1 MALKGLIGVHIV
13 CGVLAFV
20 AMGVPLATQKGG
32 RAHRRSGRV
41 YVASMAGVV
50 ATALAICVLRLLEP
64 TADHQG
70 AFFLG
75 LVGVLA
81 GANTWYG
88 VRVLKQKARQEPHR
102 HRLDQGVAAVA
113 VAVGGASTLFGL
125 AEGHPLFVAF
135 GVLTASLGVGQL
147 REMAAPWRD
156 KTAWLVSHLSN
167 MLAACIA
174 TTTAFLVVNQP
185 RLPTE
190 VADLVPPLVL
200 WLAPTAVGSPLI
212 VWWSRRVRRS
222 RVRAHHPT
230 QG

>member
-1 MALKGLIGVHIV
+1 MVLKGLICVHIV

-20 AMGVPLATQKGG
+20 SMGVPIATQKGG

-41 YVASMAGVV
+41 YVVTMAGVV

-102 HRLDQGVAAVA
+102 HWLDQGVAAMA
-113 VAVGGASTLFGL
+113 VAAGGAGTLFGL
-125 AEGHPLFVAF
+125 VAGHPLFLAF
-135 GVLTASLGVGQL
+135 GLLTVALGVGQL

-156 KTAWLVSHLSN
+156 KAAWLVAHLSN

-174 TTTAFLVVNQP
+174 TSTAFLVVNQP
-185 RLPTE
+185 RLPGE

-200 WLAPTAVGSPLI
+200 WLAPTMVGSPLL
-212 VWWSRRVRRS
+212 VGWSRRVRRS
-222 RVRAHHPT
+222 RVGPSRT
-230 QG
+230 RQG